1 MKKENF
7 NIYFKKIGL
16 LFLAAALLFIVFKG
30 VVKRP
35 AREMKDGKIV
45 VQYWEKWT
53 GFEGEAIQEIVDD
66 FNASQDR
73 IFVKILTVSDISQK
87 MMLAT
92 AGGNPPDIAGLRTED
107 VSAFADKG
115 ALTPLDGLFKK
126 SNLKKEDYLPIYIK
140 LCEHH
145 GFLWALP
152 STPATI
158 ALHWNKKLFKVAG
171 LDPEKPPKTLRELD
185 EMVEKLTIVSLYRNG
200 KEIQLTYLELT
211 EKEKADK
218 NFQIVQLGHN
228 PFVPGWW
235 VAYWPFWF
243 NGKLWDGKDKIT
255 AYTSQNVEAFRWIQS
270 YSKKYGLKNMQSF
283 SSSFGNFSSPQS
295 PFLSGRVAMV
305 IQGVWMYNFIDKY
318 APQLEWGAAPFPS
331 VVQQTDNPVTL
342 AECDVFVIPKGAEHV
357 KEAFEFIC
365 FASGQEEMEKLCMN
379 QRKFPPFQ
387 NVSDDFVSNHPN
399 PQIQMFMDLAMS
411 SNAGFTPRMSI
422 INEYADE
429 MNGAAEQ
436 VFSLRKSPE
445 EALEYVQ
452 NRVQPKLDRVM
463 RRWNIVKERRIM
475 EWEKNDQR

>member
-1 MKKENF
+1 MKKEIF
-7 NIYFKKIGL
+7 NKYLKKIGL
-16 LFLAAALLFIVFKG
+16 LALAAALLFIVFKG

-35 AREMKDGKIV
+35 KREMKDGKIV
-45 VQYWEKWT
+45 VHYWEKWT
-53 GFEGEAIQEIVDD
+53 GFEGEAMQEIVDD
-66 FNASQDR
+66 FNVSQDR

-92 AGGNPPDIAGLRTED
+92 AGGNPPDIAGLGTSS

-115 ALTPLDGLFKK
+115 ALTPLNGLLKK

-140 LCEHH
+140 QCEHH

-158 ALHWNKKLFKVAG
+158 ALHWNKKLFKAAG
-171 LDPEKPPKTLRELD
+171 LDPDKPPKTLKELD
-185 EMVEKLTIVSLYRNG
+185 LMVEKLTIVSLERND
-200 KEIQLTYLELT
+200 EELELTYSELT

-218 NFQIVQLGHN
+218 EFKIVQLGHS
-228 PFVPGWW
+228 PLVPGWW
-235 VAYWPFWF
+235 VPYWTFWF
-243 NGKLWDGKDKIT
+243 DGKLWDGKEKIT
-255 AYTSQNVEAFRWIQS
+255 AYTPESVEAFRWIQS
-270 YSKKYGLKNMQSF
+270 YSKKYGLNNMQAF

-295 PFLSGRVAMV
+295 PFLSGKVAMV

-331 VVQQTDNPVTL
+331 VVSRTDNPVTF
-342 AECDVFVIPKGAEHV
+342 AGCDVFVIPKGAKYV

-365 FASGQEEMEKLCMN
+365 FASGQKEMEKLCMS
-379 QRKFPPFQ
+379 QRKFPPFKK
-387 NVSDDFVSNHPN
+387 VSDDFVSNHSN
-399 PQIQMFMDLAMS
+399 PEIKLFMELASS
-411 SNAGFTPRMSI
+411 SNAGFLPIMPI

-445 EALEYVQ
+445 EALMYVQ
-452 NRVQPKLDRVM
+452 KRVQPKLDRVM
-463 RRWNIVKERRIM
+463 HRWNIVKESRIK
-475 EWEKNDQR
+475 EWEKHDKR